1 MGAASGTAFIYDAR
15 FLAHETGLH
24 HPETPGR
31 LEVIHQALSGD
42 ARLWAALEHRA
53 PSPASREDLS
63 RCHSARLIDEVA
75 DIAAR
80 GGGALD
86 ADTPMSAASFDVA
99 CLAAGAGLLGV
110 DQVVGG
116 EVTRA
121 FAAVRPPGHH
131 SRPGQAMGFCLFNNV
146 AIAARYAQSRYHV
159 GRVLI
164 VDWDV
169 HHGNG
174 TQEIFYSDPSVYFFS
189 VHQYPWYPGTGAG
202 GERGAGAGEGTT
214 LNIPLAGG
222 TPAARHRDAFRDGL
236 RKIEEAFAPELVL
249 ISAGFDSRR
258 DDPLGGLLLEE
269 ADFAGMTLEV
279 MALADR
285 HAAGRVVSILE
296 GGYNLR
302 NLGASVAAH
311 VSALAGGG
319 SDLHSGDDDGD
330 DARSGL

>member
-1 MGAASGTAFIYDAR
+1 MSAASATAFIYDAR
-15 FLAHETGLH
+15 FLDHETGPN
-24 HPETPGR
+24 HPETPR
-31 LEVIHQALSGD
+31 RVEVIHQALIED
-42 ARLWAALEHRA
+42 APLWAALEHRDPA
-53 PSPASREDLS
+53 PASREDLS
-63 RCHSARLIDEVA
+63 RCHSARLIDQISET
-75 DIAAR
+75 AAR

-86 ADTPMSAASFDVA
+86 GDTPMSAASFDVA
-99 CLAAGAGLLGV
+99 CLAAGAALGGV
-110 DQVVGG
+110 DRVLGG
-116 EVTRA
+116 EAARA

-189 VHQYPWYPGTGAG
+189 VHQYPWYPGTGAAH
-202 GERGAGAGEGTT
+202 ERGAGGGEGTT
-214 LNIPLAGG
+214 LNLPLAAG
-222 TPAARHRDAFRDGL
+222 TPASRHREVFREGL
-236 RKIEEAFAPELVL
+236 GKVEEVFAPELVL

-258 DDPLGGLLLEE
+258 DDPLGGLLLED

-285 HAAGRVVSILE
+285 HAGGRIVSVLE

-311 VSALAGGG
+311 VAALASGS
-319 SDLHSGDDDGD
+319 SDLQ
-330 DARSGL
+330 